1 MKDIQVLLKAV
12 YYFDGGLYY
21 QVNSNSKSKLLN
33 KKNEFKNFI
42 VLDVTKSKIYTKD
55 EFLVEFEL
63 YDVSKYTVL
72 EFLDSLKFKVY
83 RKIKLN
89 IDKKD

>member
-1 MKDIQVLLKAV
+1 MKDIQGLLKGV

-21 QVNSNSKSKLLN
+21 QINSNSKHKLLN
-33 KKNEFKNFI
+33 KKCEFKNFI
-42 VLDVTKSKIYTKD
+42 VLDVTKNKIYKRD

-63 YDVSKYTVL
+63 TGVSKYDVL

-89 IDKKD
+89 LEK